1 MRRPNRV
8 YTFSMRIWLPSNWV
22 TVKVVDGED
31 TVVPTVIAKEKKS
44 STRPGHSVGLIG
56 RVFDNIVFIW

>member
-1 MRRPNRV
+1 M

-31 TVVPTVIAKEKKS
+31 SVVPTVIATEKK
-44 STRPGHSVGLIG
+44 RHSGSGPAVGLM
-56 RVFDNIVFIW
+56 

>member
-1 MRRPNRV
+1 M

-31 TVVPTVIAKEKKS
+31 TVVPTVIAAKDKKS
-44 STRPGHSVGLIG
+44 STRTGHAVGLKNF
-56 RVFDNIVFIW
+56 FDD